1 MLVFRKK
8 EEWISVTDDN
18 MFRTSDDLFKTTP
31 GATSSNLFIE
41 QLVSKS
47 EKSLASQTKSL
58 TSKKY
63 SEDLSR
69 TNYTS
74 SSSSSSS
81 SNDERESDDDDND
94 LFGSSKKSKSKKY
107 QLELISSNK
116 SIKSLLFKKQ
126 ET

>member
-1 MLVFRKK
+1 MWCFRKK

-18 MFRTSDDLFKTTP
+18 MFRTSDDLFKTTS
-31 GATSSNLFIE
+31 GATTSSSLFIE

-47 EKSLASQTKSL
+47 EKSLATQTKSL

-94 LFGSSKKSKSKKY
+94 LFGGSSKKSKSKKY
-107 QLELISSNK
+107 
-116 SIKSLLFKKQ
+116 SIQF
-126 ET
+126 